1 MMMIEDIYTMMCICF
16 RCSATRMGDSVT
28 ARRSSHDKVVVVSP
42 GPGPRQ
48 PNKLHYHERINKI
61 RDNIRYSW
69 RRIFTFKKSMM
80 ALCLVSVNPQ

>member
-1 MMMIEDIYTMMCICF
+1 MCICF

-28 ARRSSHDKVVVVSP
+28 ARRSSHDKVVVVSSP

-61 RDNIRYSW
+61 RDNIR
-69 RRIFTFKKSMM
+69 
-80 ALCLVSVNPQ
+80 

>member
-1 MMMIEDIYTMMCICF
+1 
-16 RCSATRMGDSVT
+16 MGDSVT

-69 RRIFTFKKSMM
+69 NRIFAEFDVLQSRRRSQPMQ
-80 ALCLVSVNPQ
+80 CLLMVESTTHLRIY

>member
-1 MMMIEDIYTMMCICF
+1 MMIEDIYTMCICF

-28 ARRSSHDKVVVVSP
+28 ARRSSHDKVVVVSSP

-61 RDNIRYSW
+61 RDNIRYS
-69 RRIFTFKKSMM
+69 
-80 ALCLVSVNPQ
+80 

>member
-1 MMMIEDIYTMMCICF
+1 
-16 RCSATRMGDSVT
+16 MGDSVT

-61 RDNIRYSW
+61 RDNIRYSCK
-69 RRIFTFKKSMM
+69 RNLEKLEDLQSHFYIQEI
-80 ALCLVSVNPQ
+80 LLHYLINPQ

>member
-1 MMMIEDIYTMMCICF
+1 
-16 RCSATRMGDSVT
+16 MGDSVT

-61 RDNIRYSW
+61 RDNIRWS
-69 RRIFTFKKSMM
+69 
-80 ALCLVSVNPQ
+80 